1 MARAKVER
9 SRGPE
14 QSDPVGSVVCVE
26 RSLAEERLHVVWQDK
41 AVVVLWLR
49 LSNLMAVHTVRQCST
64 VYSEAVQYSI
74 QWVYIHSEGARAVQY
89 STHSEAVQY
98 SIQWVYIYS
107 EGARAVQYI
116 HTYLGGRLV
125 PVGDWVDERVKVEGG
140 QVGVLCLDEDHRG
153 GVVPGEVHVQ
163 GQAVVE
169 VGEGDTVLSPHWLP
183 DDDLVDVVELIP
195 VLLPGTEHR
204 HEHYIYICTSLE
216 RNTDMNTIYMYIP
229 GTEYRHERCT
239 YVVV

>member
-49 LSNLMAVHTVRQCST
+49 LSNLMAVYTVR
-64 VYSEAVQYSI
+64 
-74 QWVYIHSEGARAVQY
+74 QY
-89 STHSEAVQY
+89 STHSETVEC
-98 SIQWVYIYS
+98 STQWGAYMYIHS
-107 EGARAVQYI
+107 ERARAVQYI
-116 HTYLGGRLV
+116 HTYLGGCLV
-125 PVGDWVDERVKVEGG
+125 PVGDWVDERVEVEGG

-204 HEHYIYICTSLE
+204 HEHYIYTSLE
-216 RNTDMNTIYMYIP
+216 RNTDMNTIYIYIYTSLEWNTDMN
-229 GTEYRHERCT
+229 GVHIH
-239 YVVV
+239 VVLCESLLLTR